1 MENQLTLGSLNLW
14 SNEFSFLLFCPLVD
28 PLVGTHLGSPQAF
41 TKPSVYDNTDINLS
55 LLCL

>member
-41 TKPSVYDNTDINLS
+41 TKPSVYMTALT
-55 LLCL
+55 